1 MPRPREFD
9 EAALITHAMNAFW
22 SLGYKGTSV
31 EDLVSGTGASR
42 ASLYNLY
49 PDKRG
54 LFIESIKHYLEDI
67 VQDNV
72 RRLKEVQPA
81 DEAVRQFF
89 LNLVEAPRARLCR
102 GCLLTNSAFELGQ
115 QDKEVATLIRQAF
128 AKVEAALHERLAEAA
143 RAGTLADHLEPRTYA
158 RQLITL
164 LQGIRVM
171 ARVGADRDLLWDA
184 ARSALSGLK
193 APDGTAAGKPPR
205 ARSVKKKRAR

>member
-9 EAALITHAMNAFW
+9 EAALITNAMNVFW
-22 SLGYKGTSV
+22 SLGYKGTSI
-31 EDLVSGTGASR
+31 EQIVSGTGAPR

-54 LFIESIKHYLEDI
+54 LFIESIKHYLDQI

-81 DEAVRQFF
+81 EEAVRQFF

-115 QDKEVATLIRQAF
+115 EDKEVASLIRQAF
-128 AKVEAALHERLAEAA
+128 AKVETALHDRLKEAA
-143 RAGTLADHLEPRTYA
+143 GTGALADHLEPDTYA

-171 ARVGADRDLLWDA
+171 ARVGADRDLLRDA

-193 APDGTAAGKPPR
+193 SSSGKAAGKPPR
-205 ARSVKKKRAR
+205 ARSAKKKGAR